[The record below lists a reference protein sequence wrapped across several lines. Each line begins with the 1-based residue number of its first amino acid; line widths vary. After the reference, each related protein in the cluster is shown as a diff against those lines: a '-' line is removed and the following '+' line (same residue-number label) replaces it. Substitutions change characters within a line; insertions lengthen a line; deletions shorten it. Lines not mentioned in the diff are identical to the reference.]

1 MKGINLLDHIYVIIL
16 FLLVAIV
23 IIGVLIVMSKGFM
36 EDLKSGK
43 IYDRIEDLMKKVI
56 GK

>member
-1 MKGINLLDHIYVIIL
+1 MKGINLLDHIYVIIF

-23 IIGVLIVMSKGFM
+23 IIGILIFFSKGFM

-43 IYDRIEDLMKKVI
+43 IYDRIEEFLKKVI

>member
-1 MKGINLLDHIYVIIL
+1 MKGINLLDHIYIIIL

-23 IIGVLIVMSKGFM
+23 IIGILLMMSKGFM

-43 IYDRIEDLMKKVI
+43 IYEKVEEFLKKVI